1 MLSQAVRG
9 DVGQNQHSFNSD
21 TTDSGELLM
30 RSTRAFIAA
39 SSLATGSATGPVR
52 LTIRKLSDDYRPI
65 SKQGKPR
72 SRLRQEPDTG
82 APPRTS
88 TDFQPVGAPVIEHS
102 CLNQS
107 ESDSCPGHKLLTSHF
122 EAGARGLVLAALRQ
136 RACAPQRRNVKVQ
149 LLDPPSSRHDAQK
162 RVDILA
168 GNHGDHIHARVT
180 AAAQMAQ
187 PDMACEGFQQGDI
200 TDRQSGKSGRSQVT
214 VQHLEA
220 LHSRRLELQNQL
232 LESALSI
239 VTRYTPVTPEQE
251 HTSQQ
256 APRCT
261 PVAPE
266 QEHTYQQVPCVSS
279 AVTID
284 SSTRTGIKIDPVTLA
299 THTDQS
305 RDARHQRGIVSVA
318 TKATDSQAPMEA
330 WPAQTEASTPLM
342 PIHGGAFTFDRV
354 SPVKL
359 SAAPLPKGPEVP
371 SMLEEASR
379 VLRQVQR
386 RKKVLEENLEV
397 VARVRSGEILHS
409 QLKALVPNRDHG
421 EQVRIKRTVDAWI
434 HLIDRD
440 VQAKVEAQASR
451 RQRAYATF
459 FPQQAALGNRGPPH
473 TGRSL
478 GARRKVVVAA
488 KGHIAG
494 TRMEAEPA
502 LEQPDDESYLTRV
515 YGKAPR
521 DGLRKSPYPRSGS
534 LPLTPDR
541 KLRPHLVPLS
551 RASTKK
557 DIAQVFSV
565 SKTSLAPPL
574 NSSPRRHLSSQLT
587 SNDPSKTPA
596 ETAMAVPLAH
606 PRIGPSPRCQQ
617 EVTSVPVTCSPVDHT
632 LPEPPSQQLQPVDED
647 EGEAPPPSFTV
658 NVTERKN
665 EGEGG
670 FPGSDFLCAAD
681 VREESVLEEV
691 QVHLDGAV
699 SPPPV
704 LYQVLAP
711 QDRGLHPVL
720 HQDSAA
726 GGDGDLVKRL
736 ALRVEQQLMSR
747 MITDLYP
754 LLTPEPQR
762 NQAMETS
769 KVEGQSLTS
778 AVVEAAGDTGLQ
790 HVGDTNLH
798 VDSVL
803 VKQMVHEVL
812 AKIVA
817 QVLGQSEAPDP
828 PPDVGPDLGQGS
840 KIGTDPRLDPVT
852 YLGLKPEKEPGIEI
866 RTEPGPE
873 LRTDQE
879 LRSNPVKEQGPELD
893 LDPAPVLGSD
903 SGRELESDPRPYPAL
918 ELGSDPGVEQV
929 PALAPE
935 EAADPGL
942 ELVKDTAAEK
952 AEDPGLELG
961 TDPEL
966 ELGSDPAPEDAADPG
981 RELVTDPT
989 AEEAAD
995 LGLELVTDPAP
1006 EDAADPGRE
1015 LVTDLAADQGLE
1027 LGTDQETEEAADPG
1041 PESAQELGTDPKP
1054 EKSASPGPEKETES
1068 GPESAPELGTHPAP
1082 EGSADEVKMLPVP
1095 ITASDPLD
1103 TPTSP
1108 DRLPPDVRMS
1118 LGDSLD
1124 QEIPVEHTMIQK
1136 SKEELT
1142 TPPARVDPESSCSS
1156 CDDSTLMTGSDS
1168 ALQQL
1173 SEGEL
1178 VVCFKQPDSLTESS
1192 LSSSLHDMDLDP
1204 PSEGQVKGHMFHS
1217 HTLRDERSQGEWQ
1230 RGEEELSHGEVPGA
1244 HRKLMLQS
1252 DAPHPVMASCAGS
1265 CRQEEEDACWNPWY
1279 PHRLK
1284 RQTAGRSLC
1293 LLKALTFVWIHQ
1305 SFTS

>member
-1 MLSQAVRG
+1 MFNIEFCLGKINMLSQAVRG
-9 DVGQNQHSFNSD
+9 DVGQNQSSFNSD
-21 TTDSGELLM
+21 TGGLLK
-30 RSTRAFIAA
+30 RSTRALLVAN
-39 SSLATGSATGPVR
+39 SLATGSATGPVR
-52 LTIRKLSDDYRPI
+52 LTIRKVSDDYRWI

-72 SRLRQEPDTG
+72 LRLLHEPDNG
-82 APPRTS
+82 APLRTP
-88 TDFQPVGAPVIEHS
+88 TDFQPGAPVIECS

-122 EAGARGLVLAALRQ
+122 EAGTRGLVLAALKQ

-149 LLDPPSSRHDAQK
+149 LLDPPGSRHDAQK
-162 RVDILA
+162 RADILA
-168 GNHGDHIHARVT
+168 GNHGDRSHAPIT

-214 VQHLEA
+214 VQSLEA

-251 HTSQQ
+251 HT
-256 APRCT
+256 
-261 PVAPE
+261 
-266 QEHTYQQVPCVSS
+266 YQQVPRMSS
-279 AVTID
+279 AVNID
-284 SSTRTGIKIDPVTLA
+284 SSTRTSIESDPVTLA

-305 RDARHQRGIVSVA
+305 RDARHQRGTVSVA
-318 TKATDSQAPMEA
+318 TQATDSQALMEA
-330 WPAQTEASTPLM
+330 LPVQTEARTPLM
-342 PIHGGAFTFDRV
+342 PSHTFDRV
-354 SPVKL
+354 SSVKL
-359 SAAPLPKGPEVP
+359 PAAPLPNGPEVP
-371 SMLEEASR
+371 SMLEKASR

-386 RKKVLEENLEV
+386 RKKVLEDNLKV

-451 RQRAYATF
+451 RQRADATF
-459 FPQQAALGNRGPPH
+459 FPQQAAPGNRGPAH
-473 TGRSL
+473 TGKAS
-478 GARRKVVVAA
+478 GARRKVAA
-488 KGHIAG
+488 EKGHTTG
-494 TRMEAEPA
+494 TRTEAEPA
-502 LEQPDDESYLTRV
+502 LERPDDESYLTRV

-534 LPLTPDR
+534 LPLPPDR

-551 RASTKK
+551 KASTKK
-557 DIAQVFSV
+557 DAAQVFSV

-574 NSSPRRHLSSQLT
+574 NSSPGRHLSSQLT
-587 SNDPSKTPA
+587 SSDPSKTPA

-617 EVTSVPVTCSPVDHT
+617 EGTSVPVTCSPVDHA

-658 NVTERKN
+658 NVTEKKN

-681 VREESVLEEV
+681 VGEESVPEEV
-691 QVHLDGAV
+691 QVHLDGDV

-711 QDRGLHPVL
+711 QDQGLNAVL
-720 HQDSAA
+720 HRDSAT
-726 GGDGDLVKRL
+726 GDDGDLVKRL

-747 MITDLYP
+747 MISDLYP
-754 LLTPEPQR
+754 LQTPEPQR
-762 NQAMETS
+762 NHATEPS
-769 KVEGQSLTS
+769 NVEGRSLTS

-798 VDSVL
+798 VDSVF

-812 AKIVA
+812 AMIVA
-817 QVLGQSEAPDP
+817 QVLGQKEAPDP
-828 PPDVGPDLGQGS
+828 PSDLRPDLGQGP
-840 KIGTDPRLDPVT
+840 KIRTDPRLDPVT
-852 YLGLKPEKEPGIEI
+852 YLGLEPEKNPGLEI

-879 LRSNPVKEQGPELD
+879 LRSNPVTEQGSELG

-903 SGRELESDPRPYPAL
+903 PGTELESDPGPYPAPEL
-918 ELGSDPGVEQV
+918 ESDPGVEQV

-942 ELVKDTAAEK
+942 ELVTDTA
-952 AEDPGLELG
+952 DPGLELG
-961 TDPEL
+961 TDP
-966 ELGSDPAPEDAADPG
+966 A
-981 RELVTDPT
+981 

-995 LGLELVTDPAP
+995 PGLELVTDPAP
-1006 EDAADPGRE
+1006 EDAADPGQE
-1015 LVTDLAADQGLE
+1015 LVTDPTAEEAADPGLELVTDPGLELVTDPGLELVTDPAAEEAADQGLK

-1041 PESAQELGTDPKP
+1041 PESAPELGTDPRP
-1054 EKSASPGPEKETES
+1054 EKSASPGPEKSANPGPEQEADP
-1068 GPESAPELGTHPAP
+1068 GPESAPELGTNPAP
-1082 EGSADEVKMLPVP
+1082 EGSADEVKMLPVA
-1095 ITASDPLD
+1095 ITAADPLA

-1108 DRLPPDVRMS
+1108 DGLPLDGRMS

-1124 QEIPVEHTMIQK
+1124 QEMPVEHTMMQR
-1136 SKEELT
+1136 SEEVLA
-1142 TPPARVDPESSCSS
+1142 PPPVRVDPESSCSS
-1156 CDDSTLMTGSDS
+1156 CDESTLMTGSDS

-1192 LSSSLHDMDLDP
+1192 LSSSLHDMDFDP

-1217 HTLRDERSQGEWQ
+1217 HTLQDERSQGEWR
-1230 RGEEELSHGEVPGA
+1230 RGEEELSLGEVPGA

-1252 DAPHPVMASCAGS
+1252 SAPRRAIASCAG
-1265 CRQEEEDACWNPWY
+1265 QEQNISSDESSRSNRKLSARGGGR
-1279 PHRLK
+1279 RLE
-1284 RQTAGRSLC
+1284 SL
-1293 LLKALTFVWIHQ
+1293 VP
-1305 SFTS
+1305 

>member
-9 DVGQNQHSFNSD
+9 DVGQNQSSFNSD
-21 TTDSGELLM
+21 TGELLM
-30 RSTRAFIAA
+30 RSTRALIAA

-52 LTIRKLSDDYRPI
+52 LTIRKVSDDYRQI

-72 SRLRQEPDTG
+72 SRLRHEPDTG
-82 APPRTS
+82 APLRTR
-88 TDFQPVGAPVIEHS
+88 TDIQPGAPVIERS

-122 EAGARGLVLAALRQ
+122 EEGTRGLVLAALKQ

-162 RVDILA
+162 RADILA
-168 GNHGDHIHARVT
+168 GNHGDLSHAPVT

-187 PDMACEGFQQGDI
+187 PEMACEGFQQGDI
-200 TDRQSGKSGRSQVT
+200 TDRQRGKSGRSQVT

-232 LESALSI
+232 LESALSF

-251 HTSQQ
+251 HT
-256 APRCT
+256 
-261 PVAPE
+261 
-266 QEHTYQQVPCVSS
+266 YQQVPRMSS
-279 AVTID
+279 AVNID
-284 SSTRTGIKIDPVTLA
+284 SSTRTSIESDPVTLA

-305 RDARHQRGIVSVA
+305 RDACHQRGTVSVA
-318 TKATDSQAPMEA
+318 TQATDSQVLMEA
-330 WPAQTEASTPLM
+330 FPVQTEARTPLI
-342 PIHGGAFTFDRV
+342 PIHGGAFIFDHV
-354 SPVKL
+354 SSVKL
-359 SAAPLPKGPEVP
+359 PAAPLPNGPEVP

-386 RKKVLEENLEV
+386 RKKVLEENLKV

-451 RQRAYATF
+451 RQRADGTF
-459 FPQQAALGNRGPPH
+459 FPQQAAPGNRGPAH
-473 TGRSL
+473 TGRAS
-478 GARRKVVVAA
+478 GARRKVAAA
-488 KGHIAG
+488 KGHTTG
-494 TRMEAEPA
+494 TRTEAEPA
-502 LEQPDDESYLTRV
+502 LERPDDESYLTRV
-515 YGKAPR
+515 YGEAPR

-534 LPLTPDR
+534 LPLPPDR
-541 KLRPHLVPLS
+541 KLRPHLVPLLK
-551 RASTKK
+551 ASTKK
-557 DIAQVFSV
+557 DAAQVFSV

-574 NSSPRRHLSSQLT
+574 NSSPGRHLSSQLT
-587 SNDPSKTPA
+587 SSDPSKTPA

-617 EVTSVPVTCSPVDHT
+617 EGTSVPVTCSPVDHA

-658 NVTERKN
+658 NVTDGKN

-681 VREESVLEEV
+681 VGEDSVPEEV

-711 QDRGLHPVL
+711 QDQGLHPVL
-720 HQDSAA
+720 HRDSAA

-747 MITDLYP
+747 MISDLYP
-754 LLTPEPQR
+754 LQTPEPQR
-762 NQAMETS
+762 NHATEPS
-769 KVEGQSLTS
+769 KVERRSLTS

-812 AKIVA
+812 AMIVT
-817 QVLGQSEAPDP
+817 QVLGQREAPDP
-828 PPDVGPDLGQGS
+828 PPDLRPDLGQGP
-840 KIGTDPRLDPVT
+840 KIRTDPRLDPVT
-852 YLGLKPEKEPGIEI
+852 YLGLETEKEPGLEI

-879 LRSNPVKEQGPELD
+879 LRSNPVTEQGSELG

-903 SGRELESDPRPYPAL
+903 PGTELESNPGPYSAPEL
-918 ELGSDPGVEQV
+918 ESDPGVEQV

-942 ELVKDTAAEK
+942 ELVTDTAAEE
-952 AEDPGLELG
+952 AADPGLELG
-961 TDPEL
+961 TDP
-966 ELGSDPAPEDAADPG
+966 AADPG
-981 RELVTDPT
+981 LELGTNPAAEEAADPGLELVTDPT

-995 LGLELVTDPAP
+995 PGLELVTDPGLELVTDPGLELVTDPAA
-1006 EDAADPGRE
+1006 EE
-1015 LVTDLAADQGLE
+1015 AADQGLK
-1027 LGTDQETEEAADPG
+1027 LGTDQETEEAANPGPEQEADPG
-1041 PESAQELGTDPKP
+1041 PESAPELVTDPAAEEAADQGLKLGTDQET
-1054 EKSASPGPEKETES
+1054 EKSANPGPEQEADP
-1068 GPESAPELGTHPAP
+1068 GPESAPELGTNPAP
-1082 EGSADEVKMLPVP
+1082 EGSADEVKMLPVLPVP
-1095 ITASDPLD
+1095 ITASDPLG

-1108 DRLPPDVRMS
+1108 DGLPPDVRMS

-1124 QEIPVEHTMIQK
+1124 QEMPVEHTMMQR
-1136 SKEELT
+1136 SEEELA
-1142 TPPARVDPESSCSS
+1142 TPPARVDPESSSSS
-1156 CDDSTLMTGSDS
+1156 CDESTLMTGSDS

-1192 LSSSLHDMDLDP
+1192 LSSSLHDMDFDP

-1217 HTLRDERSQGEWQ
+1217 HTLQDERSQGEWW
-1230 RGEEELSHGEVPGA
+1230 RGEEELSLGEVPGA
-1244 HRKLMLQS
+1244 HRKLMSQS
-1252 DAPHPVMASCAGS
+1252 SAPRRDIASCAG
-1265 CRQEEEDACWNPWY
+1265 QEQNISSDEISS
-1279 PHRLK
+1279 H
-1284 RQTAGRSLC
+1284 
-1293 LLKALTFVWIHQ
+1293 F
-1305 SFTS
+1305 F